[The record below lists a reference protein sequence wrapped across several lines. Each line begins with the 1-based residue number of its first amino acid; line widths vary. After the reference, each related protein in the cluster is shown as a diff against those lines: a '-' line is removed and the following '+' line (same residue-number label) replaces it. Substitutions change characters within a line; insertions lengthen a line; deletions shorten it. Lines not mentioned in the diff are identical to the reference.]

1 MQSKR
6 TPASSI
12 ALGGVL
18 AAVAVGACADAETAR
33 QLESGWTYEPNMQEK
48 TIYDEVYTQYKT
60 LTE

>member
-1 MQSKR
+1 LAGFKKQNYLQG
-6 TPASSI
+6 AAI
-12 ALGGVL
+12 L